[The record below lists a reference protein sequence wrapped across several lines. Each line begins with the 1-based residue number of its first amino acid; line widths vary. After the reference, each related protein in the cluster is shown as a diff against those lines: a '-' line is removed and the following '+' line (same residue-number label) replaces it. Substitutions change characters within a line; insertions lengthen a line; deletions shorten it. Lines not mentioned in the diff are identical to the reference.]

1 MLVLGRDARDSAH
14 IRFVLVIPLL
24 RTVLDR
30 RLDGVL
36 LLTNGSPGFLLLQ
49 RHVGFGTQGVFRCGV
64 DLLGYL
70 GRFAST
76 CSWRYY
82 ATTRHMNVSAV
93 LEILVH
99 RVELHVVGV
108 VSIGSPVTIILLL
121 DRTLGAAKIRSGSW
135 L

>member
-1 MLVLGRDARDSAH
+1 MLRS
-14 IRFVLVIPLL
+14 
-24 RTVLDR
+24 
-30 RLDGVL
+30 
-36 LLTNGSPGFLLLQ
+36 NGSPRFLLLQ
-49 RHVGFGTQGVFRCGV
+49 RHIGFGTQGVFRCGV

-70 GRFAST
+70 SRFAST
-76 CSWRYY
+76 SSWRYY
-82 ATTRHMNVSAV
+82 ATTRHVNVSAV

-121 DRTLGAAKIRSGSW
+121 DRTLGAAEIRSGSR